1 MIFKKSITFTA
12 NVADYSD
19 YTIETAGG
27 TTYTVTARL
36 QAERKVVNDF
46 VDWLRAN
53 GAFSSLDRI
62 GVGTDN
68 WAEYP
73 LYNVDENDDIY
84 RTKFSDY
91 YYAMTDCNFCGA
103 YNDGNQLGVTCD
115 NHTLICALT
124 CSMAKA
130 LELKQFN
137 IEDSYYNIPSMML
150 RYHKNFNTACVRDAV
165 SAFYTFTDGLPAV
178 TLNIN
183 YWKGA
188 NTFVVGND
196 QNTQKLI
203 FGKTANTPSCAISYG
218 ATPLNNH
225 AINGLMHFSFYED
238 CYANA
243 ETMRFTSDLPNT
255 QALVLN
261 YGTSYTPYKW
271 GYLGQK
277 STLSGTLPYFYAAGL
292 DNYGS
297 VYPALHLM
305 NLQNINSVSSILV
318 QTQYATGLQNNRL
331 IPMTGTSG
339 FPRVNSNELYIR
351 KQYIP
356 CTQIASPIKIG
367 YTPGLITENKVYSI
381 NGKYYLALNTGY
393 WSYFVEIAEQEE
405 DEEENTGGI
414 LVQG

>member
-12 NVADYSD
+12 DVADYSD
-19 YTIETAGG
+19 LTIETAGG

-36 QAERKVVNDF
+36 QAETKVVNDF

-53 GAFSSLDRI
+53 GAFSSLGRTA
-62 GVGTDN
+62 VGTDN

-73 LYNVDENDDIY
+73 LYNVNENNDIY
-84 RTKFSDY
+84 RTKLSDY
-91 YYAMTDCNFCGA
+91 YYSMTDCNFCGA
-103 YNDGNQLGVTCD
+103 YDDGNQLGITCD

-130 LELKQFN
+130 LELKQYN
-137 IEDSYYNIPSMML
+137 VENSYYNIPSEML
-150 RYHKNFNTACVRDAV
+150 RYHKNFNTACIRNMVA
-165 SAFYTFTDGLPAV
+165 AFYTFDALASSV

-196 QNTQKLI
+196 QNSQKLI
-203 FGKTANTPSCAISYG
+203 FGVTANTPSCAISYG

-238 CYANA
+238 CYAVA
-243 ETMRFTSDLPNT
+243 GTMNEASFLSNT
-255 QALVLN
+255 QALLLN
-261 YGTSYTPYKW
+261 YGTSYTPYRW
-271 GYLGQK
+271 GYFAANSK
-277 STLSGTLPYFYAAGL
+277 TAGTLNYFYASGGDTYAGI
-292 DNYGS
+292 YQT
-297 VYPALHLM
+297 LHLM
-305 NLQNINSVSSILV
+305 NLISINNISSATSL
-318 QTQYATGLQNNRL
+318 TQYATGLGDVRL
-331 IPMTGTSG
+331 FPLAGASG

-367 YTPGLITENKVYSI
+367 YTPGLITADKVYSI

>member
-36 QAERKVVNDF
+36 QAENKVVNDF

-53 GAFSSLDRI
+53 GAFSSLGRTAI
-62 GVGTDN
+62 GTDN

-73 LYNVDENDDIY
+73 LYNVDENNEIY
-84 RTKFSDY
+84 RTNFSNY

-103 YNDGNQLGVTCD
+103 FNDGNQLGITCD

-137 IEDSYYNIPSMML
+137 IADSYYNIPSMML

-183 YWKGA
+183 YWKSA

-203 FGKTANTPSCAISYG
+203 FGTTANTPSCAISYG
-218 ATPLNNH
+218 ATPMNNH
-225 AINGLMHFSFYED
+225 TANGLMHFSFYED

-243 ETMRFTSDLPNT
+243 ETMRITSDLPNT

-277 STLSGTLPYFYAAGL
+277 STLSGTLPYFYASGS
-292 DNYGS
+292 DTYGS

-305 NLQNINSVSSILV
+305 NLQNINSISIASV
-318 QTQYATGLQNNRL
+318 QTQYATGLQNNKL
-331 IPMTGTSG
+331 IPMAGTFG

-367 YTPGLITENKVYSI
+367 YTPGTITEDKVYSI
-381 NGKYYLALNTGY
+381 NNKYYLSLNTGY

-405 DEEENTGGI
+405 DEEENIGGI
-414 LVQG
+414 LVEG

>member
-36 QAERKVVNDF
+36 QAENKVVNDF

-53 GAFSSLDRI
+53 GAFSSLGRTA
-62 GVGTDN
+62 VGTDN

-73 LYNVDENDDIY
+73 LYNVDENNDIY
-84 RTKFSDY
+84 KAMLSNY
-91 YYAMTDCNFCGA
+91 YYSMTDCNFCGA
-103 YNDGNQLGVTCD
+103 YDDGNQLGITCD

-150 RYHKNFNTACVRDAV
+150 RYHKNFNSGAQRNSIA
-165 SAFYTFTDGLPAV
+165 AFYTVDAALPTV

-188 NTFVVGND
+188 NTFVIGND

-203 FGKTANTPSCAISYG
+203 FGVTANTPSCAISYG
-218 ATPLNNH
+218 DTPLNNH
-225 AINGLMHFSFYED
+225 TVNGLMHFSFYED
-238 CYANA
+238 CYAVAGTMN
-243 ETMRFTSDLPNT
+243 ETTPKSNT
-255 QALVLN
+255 EALLLN
-261 YGTSYTPYKW
+261 YGTNYTPYRW
-271 GYLGQK
+271 GYL
-277 STLSGTLPYFYAAGL
+277 SLISRHNSTLPYHYDQQGE
-292 DNYGS
+292 NYQN
-297 VYPALHLM
+297 VYVYLHKM
-305 NLQNINSVSSILV
+305 NLRNINSVTDVSSL
-318 QTQYATGLQNNRL
+318 TQYATGLQNTKASPL
-331 IPMTGTSG
+331 VGTSG

-367 YTPGLITENKVYSI
+367 YTPGLITADKVYSI
-381 NGKYYLALNTGY
+381 NGKYYLSLNTGY

-405 DEEENTGGI
+405 DEEESVGGI
-414 LVQG
+414 VVAG